1 MIRMLKEAYPVQKAC
16 QLLDYPRSS
25 YYYAPRVKEEDQ
37 RLKQAIQTVAG
48 EWPTYGYRRI
58 AAQLNRQG
66 WQVNHKRVY
75 RFMRQMGIQRVKK
88 APTKTTTNS
97 QHPYPRYP
105 NLLQDLVIT
114 RPDQVWASDITYIRL
129 ERRFVYLAVIM
140 DLFTRGIRG
149 WNLSRGLDQ
158 KLTLIALR
166 RALQSHTP
174 QIHHSDQGL
183 QYAAKEY
190 VELLQK
196 AGVQIS
202 MAEIGEPTQNGYAE
216 RLMRTI
222 KEEEVNLTEYEDF
235 QDCYQNIDRFLNDV
249 YMNKRIH
256 SSLGYLTPVEFEY
269 NWSRQNMIVE
279 V

>member
-1 MIRMLKEAYPVQKAC
+1 
-16 QLLDYPRSS
+16 
-25 YYYAPRVKEEDQ
+25 
-37 RLKQAIQTVAG
+37 
-48 EWPTYGYRRI
+48 
-58 AAQLNRQG
+58 
-66 WQVNHKRVY
+66 
-75 RFMRQMGIQRVKK
+75 MRQMGIQRVKK
-88 APTKTTTNS
+88 AQKKATTNS

-105 NLLQDLVIT
+105 NLLKALDIIH
-114 RPDQVWASDITYIRL
+114 PDQVWASDITYIRL
-129 ERRFVYLAVIM
+129 GRGFVYLAVIM

-149 WNLSRGLDQ
+149 WHLSRGLDQ

-166 RALQSHTP
+166 RALQNHTP

-196 AGVQIS
+196 AAVQIS
-202 MAEIGEPTQNGYAE
+202 MAETGEPTQNAYAE

-235 QDCYQNIDRFLNDV
+235 WDCYRNIDRFLNDV
-249 YMNKRIH
+249 YMKKRIH

-269 NWSRQNMIVE
+269 NWKRQKMLVE
-279 V
+279 IK